1 MEGGEI
7 REEALNWWREALHN
21 LRQAKKNF
29 EIEEYSVAAFLCHQ
43 AAEKALKA
51 LYIVRKHRLPPR
63 GHDLLKLGRLVEA
76 DEILDEL
83 KILNPHYT
91 IARYPNAANTVP
103 SEAYSREIV
112 ERGIGAACKV
122 VGWAR
127 KTGGLP

>member
-7 REEALNWWREALHN
+7 REEALYWWRESLHN
-21 LRQAKKNF
+21 LRQAKKNL

-43 AAEKALKA
+43 AAGETLKA
-51 LYIVRKHRLPPR
+51 VYIVRRHRLPPR
-63 GHDLLKLGRLVEA
+63 GHDLLKLGRVVEA

-83 KILNPHYT
+83 KIFNPHYT

-112 ERGIGAACKV
+112 ERCIGAACKV
-122 VGWAR
+122 VDWAR
-127 KTGGLP
+127 KVGGLP